1 MVVVSVKLVR
11 FSVFGSTRQLLLRP
25 RNFFGYVGTGDAI
38 VTERLYYSNSYELD
52 FDTTVTAV
60 EVLEGRVIA
69 VLDRT
74 LFYPTSGGQPND
86 TGVLEGL
93 NVSDVEER
101 EDGTVGHFVEG
112 NILAG
117 QPVHGRINWLRR
129 FDHMQQ
135 HTGQHLLSAA
145 FDRLHK
151 ARTVSFH
158 LGEFSSTIDLAYN
171 LESESIA
178 DAETE
183 ANRIVW
189 EDRVVKI
196 RSVEAS
202 DAAKLPL
209 RKESL
214 RSGVVRLIEIEDF
227 DLSACGGTHVARTGG
242 VGVIAVKSCERFKGG
257 IRVEF
262 VCGGR
267 VLDMV
272 RVAQGALTRS
282 VRLLSVLPEELPEA
296 IGRLQENHRLLKK
309 HVSSLEKQ
317 LALKEAST
325 LVSHGIKF
333 GQMMCVVDAV
343 EGYDASGLKK
353 LATAIT
359 INPGYVVV
367 LSSMASP
374 IDLVVARSDDVALD
388 ASLLLRQL
396 LSRFGGRG
404 GGRPRFAQAGGLET
418 DQSTLLR
425 VVLEMLREFV

>member
-1 MVVVSVKLVR
+1 
-11 FSVFGSTRQLLLRP
+11 
-25 RNFFGYVGTGDAI
+25 VGAGDTV

-52 FDTTVTAV
+52 FDATVTAV
-60 EVLEGRVIA
+60 ENLEGRVIA
-69 VLDRT
+69 ILDRT
-74 LFYPTSGGQPND
+74 LFYPTSGGQPYD
-86 TGVLEGL
+86 TGVLADL
-93 NVSDVEER
+93 NVLDIAER
-101 EDGTVGHFVEG
+101 EDGTVGHVIQG
-112 NILAG
+112 NILVG
-117 QPVHGRINWLRR
+117 QPVHGRINWSRR

-158 LGEFSSTIDLAYN
+158 LGEFSSTIDLACN
-171 LESESIA
+171 LESEAIA

-189 EDRVVKI
+189 EDRVVRI
-196 RSVEAS
+196 LSVDAS

-209 RKESL
+209 RKESF

-227 DLSACGGTHVARTGG
+227 DLSACGGTHVTRTGG

-267 VLDMV
+267 VLDIV
-272 RVAQGALTRS
+272 RVAQDTLTRS
-282 VRLLSVLPEELPEA
+282 VRLLSVLPKELPEA
-296 IGRLQENHRLLKK
+296 IGRLQENHRSLKK
-309 HVSSLEKQ
+309 YVSALEKK

-325 LVSHGIKF
+325 LMSHSTKF
-333 GQMMCVVDAV
+333 GQTMCVVDAV
-343 EGYDASGLKK
+343 EGYDAPGLKE

-359 INPGYVVV
+359 INSGYVVV
-367 LSSMASP
+367 LSSITSP
-374 IDLVVARSDDVALD
+374 IDLVVARSDDITLD
-388 ASLLLRQL
+388 ASSLLRRL

-404 GGRPRFAQAGGLET
+404 GGRSRLSQAGGLET
-418 DQSTLLR
+418 DNSTLLKAAR
-425 VVLEMLREFV
+425 EMLGEFV

>member
-1 MVVVSVKLVR
+1 M
-11 FSVFGSTRQLLLRP
+11 
-25 RNFFGYVGTGDAI
+25 
-38 VTERLYYSNSYELD
+38 TERLYYSDSYKLD
-52 FDTTVTAV
+52 FDATVTAV
-60 EVLEGRVIA
+60 EDLEGRDVAI
-69 VLDRT
+69 LDRT
-74 LFYPTSGGQPND
+74 LFYPTSGGQPHD

-93 NVSDVEER
+93 NVLDIEER
-101 EDGTVGHFVEG
+101 EDGTVGHFIEG
-112 NILAG
+112 NLLVG

-158 LGEFSSTIDLAYN
+158 LGEFSSTIDLACN

-178 DAETE
+178 DVETE

-189 EDRVVKI
+189 EDRTIKI

-209 RKESL
+209 RKESC
-214 RSGVVRLIEIEDF
+214 RSGIVRLIEIEDF
-227 DLSACGGTHVARTGG
+227 DLSACGGTHVMRTGG
-242 VGVIAVKSCERFKGG
+242 VGVIAVKSYERSKGG

-267 VLDMV
+267 VLNMV
-272 RVAQGALTRS
+272 RGAQGALTRS
-282 VRLLSVLPEELPEA
+282 VRLLSVLPKELPEA

-309 HVSSLEKQ
+309 HVASLEKKI
-317 LALKEAST
+317 ALKEASA
-325 LVSHGIKF
+325 LVSHSTKL
-333 GQMMCVVDAV
+333 GQMVCVVDAV
-343 EGYDASGLKK
+343 EGYDASGLKE

-367 LSSMASP
+367 LSSITRP
-374 IDLVVARSDDVALD
+374 IDLVVARSDDITLD

-404 GGRPRFAQAGGLET
+404 GGRSRFAQAGGLET
-418 DQSTLLR
+418 DNGTLLDVAR
-425 VVLEMLREFV
+425 EMLRKFV